1 MQIRL
6 LISVFLLSV
15 VSGALA
21 GCSKQPETPSTEE
34 GPIRVPVR
42 FDVVSRGT
50 ETRGAV
56 SGAGDAV
63 GSLDLLVFR
72 ASDGMLDTYK
82 RLTTGALTVEAEVTS
97 GRSMHWWIIANA
109 PSGVLSV
116 FQEESVFLSALTRLE
131 DTGSTAM
138 VMHAEGTKTFTAS
151 ANSVSSAL
159 VRYASK
165 VSIKDVTVEWLD
177 DFAYTP
183 SCRLQ
188 TVALVNAVG
197 TTPYSGTPTAPAASG
212 AWFNR
217 SSVETTLTTAQKAF
231 LVWDAGQNIPS
242 SATVTPDV
250 ELYAMPNPCTTELW
264 ATDTPWSPRRTR
276 IAVELVIDGAS
287 NWYSV
292 ELPAM
297 EGNTHYQVRNLIIRG
312 PGMSAPD
319 NALERSSVSFTV
331 DVVDW
336 DDNPL
341 APVFGVDD

>member
-1 MQIRL
+1 MRIRL

-15 VSGALA
+15 VGGVLA
-21 GCSKQPETPSTEE
+21 SCGKQPEDPSAE
-34 GPIRVPVR
+34 GDQMRVPVR
-42 FDVVSRGT
+42 FDVVNRGA

-56 SGAGDAV
+56 SGEGDAV
-63 GSLDLLVFR
+63 ASLDLLVFR

-82 RLTTGALTVEAEVTS
+82 RLTSGALSVEAEVTS
-97 GRSMHWWIIANA
+97 GRSMHWWVVANA
-109 PSGVLSV
+109 PSGVLAA

-131 DTGSTAM
+131 DTGSAAM

-151 ANSVSSAL
+151 ANSVSSQL

-165 VSIKDVTVEWLD
+165 VSLRDVTVEWLD
-177 DFAYTP
+177 AFAYAPT
-183 SCRLQ
+183 CRLQ

-217 SSVETTLTTAQKAF
+217 SSVETTLTAVQKVF
-231 LVWDAGQNIPS
+231 LVWDTGLNIPS
-242 SATVTPDV
+242 SATVTPAI
-250 ELYAMPNPCTTELW
+250 ELYAMPNPSTTVLW

-276 IAVELVIDGAS
+276 MAVELVIDGVS

-292 ELPAM
+292 DMPAM
-297 EGNTHYQVRNLIIRG
+297 EGNKHYQVSNLIIRG
-312 PGMSAPD
+312 PGMPAPD
-319 NALERSSVSFTV
+319 MALERSSVSFTV
-331 DVVDW
+331 NVVGW
-336 DDNPL
+336 DDNSL